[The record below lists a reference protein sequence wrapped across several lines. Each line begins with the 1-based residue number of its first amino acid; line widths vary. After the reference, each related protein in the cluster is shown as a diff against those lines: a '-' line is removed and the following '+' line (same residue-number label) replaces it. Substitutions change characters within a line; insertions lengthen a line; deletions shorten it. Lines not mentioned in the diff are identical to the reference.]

1 MIQYFNDLKRLVEKN
16 YDITVLNILKY
27 KNVYKIIGVEG
38 DFCLKQFK
46 YDFYRLKHVLEVF
59 KYLID
64 ENFENVL
71 DIIPAFSGE
80 KYVELN
86 NIYFYMTKWIE
97 SRELN
102 YSNTYDI
109 IRASQHIAKFHN
121 YSEGFVPNYKIEA
134 DIRWG
139 KWIDIFNKKIN
150 DILKFK
156 QIIEEKNEKSIFDKI
171 YLKNLDENIKLG
183 NQSIENLKKYNYENI
198 ISEHEN
204 KGYIC
209 HHDLANHNIL
219 IDCHNKIYFI
229 DFDYVILDSFLHDL
243 SSFINRVLK
252 YGRWTTDKFNI
263 IIDSYKDVKDI
274 SKNEIS
280 LALSFMLFPNDFW
293 QLGIQYYYENITWT
307 SEKFLKRLTRFENDK
322 KSKNEFILNMISN

>member
-1 MIQYFNDLKRLVEKN
+1 MIQYFNDLKKLVEDN
-16 YDITVLNILKY
+16 YDVTVLNILKF
-27 KNVYKIIGVEG
+27 KNVYKIISVEG
-38 DFCLKQFK
+38 NFCLKQFK
-46 YDFYRLKHVLEVF
+46 YDFYRLNHVLEIF

-71 DIIPAFSGE
+71 EIIPAFSGE

-86 NIYFYMTKWIE
+86 DVYFYMTKWIE

-121 YSEGFVPNYKIEA
+121 YSEGFSPNFKIKA
-134 DIRWG
+134 DVRWG
-139 KWIDIFNKKIN
+139 KWIEIFNKKIN
-150 DILKFK
+150 DILNFK
-156 QIIEEKNEKSIFDKI
+156 KIIEQKSEKSIFDKI
-171 YLKNLDENIKLG
+171 YLKNLDENIELG
-183 NQSIENLKKYNYENI
+183 NQSIENLKIYNYENI
-198 ISEHEN
+198 VSQHEK

-219 IDCHNKIYFI
+219 IDSYNKIYFI

-252 YGRWTTDKFNI
+252 YGRWTKDKFKI

-280 LALSFMLFPNDFW
+280 LALSFILFPNDFW

-307 SEKFLKRLTRFENDK
+307 NEKFIKRLTRFENDK